1 MSTVIKRMRAT
12 KNMQPGPASKR
23 LTHLHYITGISALAL
38 ACFSAL
44 CIYFYTTPAHA
55 SSGNQI
61 TNGSTSSARVVF
73 DDTETNTSSRTPTNT
88 PSATVT
94 STSTPVPSPSATRA
108 TTPSPTSTRS
118 ATATAQPSST
128 ATGKQTPTSVNV
140 VVGAQ
145 QTPVASPVPTHR
157 QSNQASQDTN
167 TSGNSFPVVPLVISL
182 ASLILLGVLLKG
194 WRAILRPPS
203 PGVHARKLPIGAV
216 STSRAQQSSQ
226 QDAIMAQRAFNLSV
240 PLGGVLTRDQFA
252 QAVQQRTMNMVP
264 PLPLQGNA
272 ATNST
277 PYTGTAAGAS
287 FYSYPGIQR
296 PGGFMVLADN
306 QSVGVNAMPT
316 LPNTPV
322 PAANQPALQAQ
333 TPGGPSTDDLEVS
346 NPSMRAWVQTYI
358 Y

>member
-12 KNMQPGPASKR
+12 KNMQPGPVSKR

-44 CIYFYTTPAHA
+44 CIYFYATPAHA

-73 DDTETNTSSRTPTNT
+73 DDTETVTPSQTPTNT

-94 STSTPVPSPSATRA
+94 STSTPVPSPSPTGA

-118 ATATAQPSST
+118 ATATTQPSST
-128 ATGKQTPTSVNV
+128 ATGKQSPTSVNV
-140 VVGAQ
+140 ATGAQ
-145 QTPVASPVPTHR
+145 QTPVASPVPTHK
-157 QSNQASQDTN
+157 QGNQASQGTN
-167 TSGNSFPVVPLVISL
+167 TSSNSFPVVPLVISL

-194 WRAILRPPS
+194 WWAILRPSS
-203 PGVHARKLPIGAV
+203 PRGHARKLPIGAA

-226 QDAIMAQRAFNLSV
+226 QDAIMAQRAFDLSV
-240 PLGGVLTRDQFA
+240 PPGGVLTRDQFA
-252 QAVQQRTMNMVP
+252 QTVQQHAMNMVP
-264 PLPLQGNA
+264 LLPPQSNA
-272 ATNST
+272 ANNTS
-277 PYTGTAAGAS
+277 YTGATASAS
-287 FYSYPGIQR
+287 FYSYPGIRR
-296 PGGFMVLADN
+296 PGGFMALPGD
-306 QSVGVNAMPT
+306 QPDGVNAMPT

-322 PAANQPALQAQ
+322 PAANQPALQ
-333 TPGGPSTDDLEVS
+333 TPPPGGPSTDDLEVS
-346 NPSMRAWVQTYI
+346 NPSLRAWVQTYI